1 VMSESEERGNKSVVV
16 VANRPSFNTL
26 SSSCGFQK
34 NLVFARTRSQVRV
47 IGSKRLTMRSMI
59 LLLAM
64 NNIATENQEMEHDTH
79 SKASLSVYFSKHEH
93 QHE

>member
-1 VMSESEERGNKSVVV
+1 MSESEETSQSSSSQTV
-16 VANRPSFNTL
+16 RPSTPFPRL
-26 SSSCGFQK
+26 GGFQK